1 MPAIQHPAPSPRNTL
16 GQRLLFAFFV
26 VLLLGLIGSATGIWS
41 LGRIHTATSHMVQQS
56 IAAERLIADA
66 YRAQAINAE
75 RYKAVALSAEPEVG
89 DILGADIAA
98 TQKTYHQLMAH
109 VSTLLQSPAE
119 QQLLQQVQAA
129 EKDFTAAH
137 TALVAARDSGF
148 TPRIR
153 TVYAERFLPTSGAL
167 QSALGSLS
175 QSQRNDMDASER
187 AIAHWSDRARLALL
201 VFTALALVLGSLLA
215 LWLHRS
221 ITQPIAAAS
230 ATANRVAQLDL
241 RHDIAGHGRDEAGRM
256 LHSLAMMQDALR
268 RLVGQVRTSAQNIR
282 AASADIAS
290 GNVHLSTRTEETA
303 SSLQETAA
311 SLEHITMRVA
321 QSAQAAGRAQ
331 ALATTAAAV
340 AGQGGAV
347 MARVEA
353 TMQGIHQSSTK
364 IVDIIG
370 VIDSIAFQTNILAL
384 NAAVEAA
391 RAGDQ
396 GRGFAVVANEVR
408 SLATR
413 SARAAQEV
421 KALIGASVEQVQ
433 AGSSLV
439 SDAGDTM
446 GRIMA
451 AIQEAAD
458 TMTEITATTQEQ
470 NQDIGQINSAV
481 SRLDQMTQQN
491 SALVEASAAASEC
504 LQHQAQELAQLISQ
518 FVLPSHGMSAQA
530 TEAKTAAAPA
540 PTRTAARQ
548 NPSSALGIQVAQQR
562 LALLEAR

>member
-1 MPAIQHPAPSPRNTL
+1 MPTIHRPAPSPRNTL

-41 LGRIHTATSHMVQQS
+41 LGRIHTATSYMVQHS
-56 IAAERLIADA
+56 ITAERLIADA

-75 RYKAVALSAEPEVG
+75 RYKAVALSSEPEVG

-98 TQKTYHQLMAH
+98 TQKSYEHLIAQ
-109 VSTLLQSPAE
+109 VGTLLQSPAE
-119 QQLLQQVQAA
+119 QQLLQQVQSA
-129 EKDFTAAH
+129 EKDFTVARIE
-137 TALVAARDSGF
+137 LVAARDSGL
-148 TPRIR
+148 TQRIR
-153 TVYAERFLPTSGAL
+153 AVYAERFLPASGAL
-167 QSALGSLS
+167 QAALGTLT
-175 QSQRNDMDASER
+175 QSQRNDIDASD
-187 AIAHWSDRARLALL
+187 ATIAQWSNRARLVLL

-215 LWLHRS
+215 LWLRRS

-230 ATANRVAQLDL
+230 ATADRVAQLDL

-256 LHSLAMMQDALR
+256 LRSLAVMQDALR
-268 RLVGQVRTSAQNIR
+268 ALVALVRNSAQNIR

-290 GNVHLSTRTEETA
+290 GNVHLSTRTEEMA

-311 SLEHITMRVA
+311 SLEQITVRVT
-321 QSAQAAGRAQ
+321 QSAAAARRAES
-331 ALATTAAAV
+331 LAATAATV

-370 VIDSIAFQTNILAL
+370 VIDGIAFQTNILAL

-391 RAGDQ
+391 RAGPQ

-408 SLATR
+408 SLASR
-413 SARAAQEV
+413 SAHAAQEI
-421 KALIGASVEQVQ
+421 KALIGASVKQVQ

-451 AIQEAAD
+451 AIQEAAH
-458 TMTEITATTQEQ
+458 TMAEITAATQAQ
-470 NQDIGQINSAV
+470 NEDIGQINSAV

-491 SALVEASAAASEC
+491 AALVEESAAASES
-504 LQHQAQELAQLISQ
+504 LKHQAQELAQLISQ
-518 FVLPSHGMSAQA
+518 FVLPSQVT
-530 TEAKTAAAPA
+530 TEAAQPAPRPLRQRPAAP
-540 PTRTAARQ
+540 PI
-548 NPSSALGIQVAQQR
+548 SAVHQQ
-562 LALLEAR
+562 LALLSAR